1 MRQKQLENGS
11 PEMESILWE
20 KTQAKTKL
28 QISKIQLRNIAGNRL
43 SKDQLDQAEMDWTG
57 GESR

>member
-1 MRQKQLENGS
+1 
-11 PEMESILWE
+11 MEVEANTSGQ
-20 KTQAKTKL
+20 TQAKTKL